1 MKIEVM
7 VIANL
12 RVGVGCG
19 VKTFSLSVRNAVGER
34 VLFVVPDALRKHRE
48 ERGRVE
54 E

>member
-19 VKTFSLSVRNAVGER
+19 VKTFIPIYKNGYLY
-34 VLFVVPDALRKHRE
+34 L
-48 ERGRVE
+48 
-54 E
+54 